1 MKKPFY
7 LFAITLGISAFVA
20 TNQSYSQ
27 TSCKSSLSKGQVIHY
42 IRTDS
47 PDPLM
52 EVPNWP
58 ILKGKKKELAYEQFK
73 ADVASGK
80 LKGKTYP
87 FDMTIS
93 NVESRSNGS
102 IVEFTFMSGTTAY
115 KSYTVC
121 SNDTLFG
128 VRNKNGVPL
137 MGDKNDT
144 VGFMIMGISQYPMNL
159 KVGDVLPAVTDLFY
173 TFPEKV
179 DASYKKTIIEYVLNH
194 TNTWSDANYVYTQPV
209 YDAYCREV
217 TMKLNY
223 TLQFSA
229 PTVTYRHVVA
239 EDEVTVNGKSYKA
252 FKIELSM
259 EAKMQDIISDV
270 NADELLVKW
279 SYDFTNKY
287 IVNKVNKSEHL
298 KHGGYEWFVPELGL
312 ITTMQIVNDSNDPLY
327 TTHITGFN

>member
-1 MKKPFY
+1 MKKTAY
-7 LFAITLGISAFVA
+7 LVLFAFSVSAISTITKLH
-20 TNQSYSQ
+20 SQ
-27 TSCKSSLSKGQVIHY
+27 NCKNSLNKGQTVHY

-80 LKGKTYP
+80 IKGKTYP

-93 NVESRSNGS
+93 NVENKNNGR
-102 IVEFTFMSGTTAY
+102 IVEFEFKSGTTVY

-121 SNDTLFG
+121 ANDTLFG
-128 VRNKNGVPL
+128 IRNKNGLPL
-137 MGDKNDT
+137 TGDKDDT
-144 VGFMIMGISQYPMNL
+144 VGFMILGISQYPMNL

-179 DASYKKTIIEYVLNH
+179 DASYKKQIIDHVVKH
-194 TNTWSDANYVYTQPV
+194 TNTWSDANYVYTQTTTET
-209 YDAYCREV
+209 YYKDV

-229 PTVTYRHVVA
+229 PTITYRHVIA
-239 EDEVTVNGKSYKA
+239 EDEVEVNGKKYKA
-252 FKIELSM
+252 FKIELSL
-259 EAKMQDIISDV
+259 ETKMQDIISDV
-270 NADELLVKW
+270 NADEKLVEW
-279 SYDFTNKY
+279 CYEFTNKY

-312 ITTMQIVNDSNDPLY
+312 ITTMQILNDSNDPLY
-327 TTHITGFN
+327 TTHITGIE